1 MTPARKNAILLAG
14 GMVCLSGMI
23 QLAVALG
30 TVTIVAVTG
39 IKSILG
45 LGPAVFLIAGA
56 LAVGPAGR
64 ISDRVGRM
72 PVIRAGFVLGIA
84 GPAMTALGC
93 WAVSSELVFLGLG
106 LCGASQAIVLLSRAA
121 AAEMFPPERRARGM
135 SFVLF
140 AAVSGAIFGPLV
152 FGPLFANRALTPAAL
167 AWPWLGSSLF
177 ALAGLLVSLG
187 IRNDPK
193 EISEAFQAGPHTG
206 TRSVEPAAPLR
217 EILRRPGV
225 PTALTGAVASFAVM
239 VGVMNLAGYVAVGH
253 HHRHGDIF
261 TVISLH
267 IVGMYGLVLVVGDV
281 AERIGRGRAM
291 AIGLAVMAASNASL
305 VWLTGIGGMSLSLF
319 GLGLGWNLAFVAA
332 STELVSR
339 AAPSERGSLVGFS
352 DLLSNGA
359 GAVLALGGGIVYTA
373 AGSVSLAVFAAALA
387 AVPAL
392 WIVLVPLALGGRLVR
407 RFSV

>member
-1 MTPARKNAILLAG
+1 
-14 GMVCLSGMI
+14 MI

-30 TVTIVAVTG
+30 TVTLVAVTG
-39 IKSILG
+39 ITSILG

-56 LAVGPAGR
+56 VAVGPAGR
-64 ISDRVGRM
+64 LSDRVGRM
-72 PVIRAGFVLGIA
+72 PVLRGGFVLGIA
-84 GPAMTALGC
+84 GPAVTALGC
-93 WAVSSELVFLGLG
+93 WLISGVLVFLGLG

-152 FGPLFANRALTPAAL
+152 FGPLFANRALTPDQL

-177 ALAGLLVSLG
+177 AVAGLLVSLG
-187 IRNDPK
+187 IRTDPK
-193 EISEAFQAGPHTG
+193 ELSAAFSTGPVSDQG
-206 TRSVEPAAPLR
+206 AAPLA

-225 PTALTGAVASFAVM
+225 PTALVGAVASFAVM

-261 TVISLH
+261 TVISVH

-281 AERIGRGRAM
+281 VERIGRGRAM
-291 AIGLAVMAASNASL
+291 AIGLAVMAISNAAL

-339 AAPSERGSLVGFS
+339 TAPAERGRLVGFS
-352 DLLSNGA
+352 DLLSSFA
-359 GAVLALGGGIVYTA
+359 GAALALGGGVVYTA
-373 AGSVSLAVFAAALA
+373 AGSSSLAVLAAALA
-387 AVPAL
+387 AVPAC
-392 WIVLVPLALGGRLVR
+392 WILLLPSAFGGRLVR
-407 RFSV
+407 RLSV

>member
-1 MTPARKNAILLAG
+1 VSPAVRNSVWLAAG
-14 GMVCLSGMI
+14 LVCLSGMI

-30 TVTIVAVTG
+30 TVTLVAVTG

-72 PVIRAGFVLGIA
+72 PVIRGGFVLGIA
-84 GPAMTALGC
+84 GPAVTALGC
-93 WAVSSELVFLGLG
+93 WWTSGFLVFAGLG
-106 LCGASQAIVLLSRAA
+106 LCGASSAIVLLSRAA

-152 FGPLFANRALTPAAL
+152 FGPLFSNRALTPHEL
-167 AWPWLGSSLF
+167 TWPWLGSSLF
-177 ALAGLLVSLG
+177 ALAGLLVSLL
-187 IRNDPK
+187 IRTDPK
-193 EISEAFQAGPHTG
+193 ELSKAFTVSTDPTA
-206 TRSVEPAAPLR
+206 AAPLR

-225 PTALTGAVASFAVM
+225 PTALAGAVASFAVM

-253 HHRHGDIF
+253 HHKHGDIF
-261 TVISLH
+261 TVISFH

-281 AERIGRGRAM
+281 VDRIGRGTGM
-291 AIGLAVMAASNASL
+291 AIGLAIMAVSNAAL

-339 AAPSERGSLVGFS
+339 AAPAERGSLIGFS
-352 DLLSNGA
+352 DLLSSFA
-359 GAVLALGGGIVYTA
+359 GAALALGGGIVYTA
-373 AGSVSLAVFAAALA
+373 AGSASLAVLAAALA
-387 AVPAL
+387 AVPAC
-392 WIVLVPLALGGRLVR
+392 WILLLPSALGGRLVR